1 VHMPQTIPHSPPTL
15 PQSPEKR
22 VRFSPKKEEKKPL
35 LRPGPLKS
43 ALKPQA
49 VTKSKPEEQPVPPD
63 TDSDKPHHEA
73 SSSQQR
79 RPILPDD
86 GSGDQQSD
94 EDVDNDT
101 RPYDDSDSRS
111 LVVWYSDE
119 SWHDLEDEHK
129 MCAFTSSFTVPHLA
143 DGPLDVDNVM
153 SVLAVKKLSPAAR
166 AKARKEA
173 TTTDLRKYAKQ
184 FAEAKRAEYE
194 SWRQHDVFDLVD
206 TRTLSVKNYV
216 TGR

>member
-1 VHMPQTIPHSPPTL
+1 
-15 PQSPEKR
+15 
-22 VRFSPKKEEKKPL
+22 
-35 LRPGPLKS
+35 
-43 ALKPQA
+43 
-49 VTKSKPEEQPVPPD
+49 
-63 TDSDKPHHEA
+63 
-73 SSSQQR
+73 
-79 RPILPDD
+79 
-86 GSGDQQSD
+86 
-94 EDVDNDT
+94 
-101 RPYDDSDSRS
+101 
-111 LVVWYSDE
+111 VVWYSDE
-119 SWHDLEDEHK
+119 PWPDLEVEQK
-129 MCAFTSSFTVPHLA
+129 MCAFTSSFAVPHLA

-153 SVLAVKKLSPAAR
+153 PVLAVKKLSPAAR